1 MIYAKGGTVDDL
13 HQSRAGGYGPLL
25 LHRFRGGDGY
35 VFTRAFF
42 TRASMTEMSDAR
54 EHHGDAVLVGGLD
67 HFLVAH

>member
-1 MIYAKGGTVDDL
+1 MIFTN
-13 HQSRAGGYGPLL
+13 RGPAVMGPC
-25 LHRFRGGDGY
+25 FRRGDGY
-35 VFTRAFF
+35 VFTRASF